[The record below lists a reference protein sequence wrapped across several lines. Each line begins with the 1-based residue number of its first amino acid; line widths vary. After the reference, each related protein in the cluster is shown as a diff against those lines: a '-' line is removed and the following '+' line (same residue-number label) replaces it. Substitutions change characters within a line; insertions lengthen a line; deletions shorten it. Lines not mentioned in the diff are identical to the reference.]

1 MTPIQQKK
9 IIKSIQ
15 EKLEQQFRDEPS
27 GHDWWHIY
35 RVQMM
40 AQRLSTETN
49 QPHNRFVV
57 ELGALLHDVADWK
70 FHDGDD
76 NVGPQKAETLLK
88 ELGVEDEIIQAVK
101 LIIKEISFKGAGVPT
116 PMSTLEGE
124 IVQDAD
130 RLDAI
135 GAIGVARAFA
145 YGGFQHRPMHDPQH
159 QAHNHQS
166 FEDYKNHQ
174 GTTINHFYEKLLL
187 LKERLNTEP
196 AKQIAAHRHQYLE
209 NYLAEFLAEWEAKK

>member
-1 MTPIQQKK
+1 MITNQQKK
-9 IIKSIQ
+9 IIKIIQ
-15 EKLEQQFRDEPS
+15 VKLEEQFRHEPS

-40 AQRLSTETN
+40 AQRLSADTN

-57 ELGALLHDVADWK
+57 ELGALLHDIADWK

-76 NVGPQKAETLLK
+76 SVGPQKAETLLK

-159 QAHNHQS
+159 QAHTHQS

-187 LKERLNTEP
+187 LKDR
-196 AKQIAAHRHQYLE
+196 
-209 NYLAEFLAEWEAKK
+209 